1 MKKYFSSI
9 SFCIG
14 FGMIALMSALLL
26 VSLVHLPCEPN
37 AMELTNKLSVP
48 GSRALAWHGPVR
60 A

>member
-26 VSLVHLPCEPN
+26 VSLVHLP
-37 AMELTNKLSVP
+37 LS
-48 GSRALAWHGPVR
+48 LIHI
-60 A
+60 